1 MTGQAQFAAD
11 DSFEKQVSEECRRA
25 VPLGAYAAGD
35 EIHYLFVDAGGTRM
49 LSRTLGTDRRMN
61 AVSALVPLY
70 SWDEREMRDE
80 WDVRFADLP
89 DPRAFRAR
97 DGVPPTAVTA
107 SGEGLAHFVV
117 GPVHAGII
125 EPGRFTFS
133 SGGETVVHLDA
144 QLAYSHRGVERR
156 LAGMTVFDAARFV
169 ARVCGG
175 CSASRSMA
183 YAQALETL
191 AGADVGSWVHL
202 ARLVIL
208 ELERLYNHLADLAAT
223 ASAAGWMP
231 GFAKGMALKEL
242 AMRVNAL
249 ASGHRLLFDSIVPGG
264 VSPITLQKSD
274 EVLHLV
280 RALNDDVA
288 RYLDAL
294 FGNASVVARWR
305 GAGTVGKEIARA
317 FGAVG
322 PVRRAV
328 GDKVDIRTLR
338 PYGAYGR
345 MPVNVALA
353 SAGDTY
359 ARCCVKRDEI
369 RESFRL
375 LLDALVAMRSAAPV
389 PAPPMTVDSG
399 AAIGAIEGPRGVETV
414 AVHVDGNS
422 RLERI
427 HIISASYR
435 NWPIVARA
443 MDGNIVPDFPL
454 VNKSFN
460 LCYACADR

>member
-1 MTGQAQFAAD
+1 MTAPAHFVAGNG
-11 DSFEKQVSEECRRA
+11 FEKLVSDECHRA
-25 VPLGAYAAGD
+25 VPIGAYAAGND
-35 EIHYLFVDAGGTRM
+35 IHYLFLDAGGVRR
-49 LSRTLGTDRRMN
+49 LSRTLGSDRKAD
-61 AVSALVPLY
+61 AVSALVPLF

-80 WDVRFADLP
+80 WDVRFSDLP
-89 DPRAFRAR
+89 DPRPFRSH
-97 DGVPPTAVTA
+97 DGVLPSAVTA

-144 QLAYSHRGVERR
+144 QLSYSHRGVERR
-156 LAGMTVFDAARFV
+156 LSGMSALDAARFV

-191 AGADVGSWVHL
+191 AGVSMDPWTHL

-208 ELERLYNHLADLAAT
+208 ELERLYNHLADIAAC

-231 GFAKGMALKEL
+231 GFARGMALKEM
-242 AMRVNAL
+242 AMRVCAL
-249 ASGHRLLFDSIVPGG
+249 ASGHRLLFDAIVPGG
-264 VSPITLQKSD
+264 IGSSTLQTPDGVFRFMS
-274 EVLHLV
+274 
-280 RALNDDVA
+280 ALQDDVA

-294 FGNASVVARWR
+294 FGNASVLARWR
-305 GAGTVGKEIARA
+305 GAGTVSKEVARA
-317 FGAVG
+317 FGIVG
-322 PVRRAV
+322 PARRSV
-328 GDKVDIRTLR
+328 GDDLDVRTLL
-338 PYGAYGR
+338 PYGAYR
-345 MPVNVALA
+345 ALPANSALA
-353 SAGDTY
+353 SSGDAY

-375 LLDALVAMRSAAPV
+375 VLEALVAMRGESPTHAS
-389 PAPPMTVDSG
+389 TF
-399 AAIGAIEGPRGVETV
+399 AIGAGTAAGAVEGARGIETV
-414 AVHVDGNS
+414 AIHVDDRG

-435 NWPIVARA
+435 NWPVVARA

-460 LCYACADR
+460 LCYACVDR